1 MLQTRGSGYALE
13 LPSEA
18 LDLDRFER
26 LRREGRAAL
35 DAGDPAKASARF
47 EAALELWRG
56 PALAE
61 FAEPFALVE
70 AAHLRERLQVCVED
84 RIDADLALGR
94 HADLVGE
101 LESLVVVE
109 PAARA
114 AARAADGRAVSLRP
128 PSGRLVG
135 LPGLPRHAR
144 VELGLEPSARMR
156 ELERRILRQD
166 TDLDGAGGDVGRG
179 RSSRWSRSATC
190 RASAATRSPTR

>member
-1 MLQTRGSGYALE
+1 MLHTRARATRSQ
-13 LPSEA
+13 LPDEA

-35 DAGDPAKASARF
+35 DAGDAATASARF
-47 EAALELWRG
+47 GAALELWRG

-101 LESLVVVE
+101 LEALVSWNPLRE
-109 PAARA
+109 RL
-114 AARAADGRAVSLRP
+114 RGAADGRALPLGAPGGRA
-128 PSGRLVG
+128 GRL
-135 LPGLPRHAR
+135 PRLPRHAR
-144 VELGLEPSARMR
+144 ERARA
-156 ELERRILRQD
+156 
-166 TDLDGAGGDVGRG
+166 GAVG
-179 RSSRWSRSATC
+179 AD
-190 RASAATRSPTR
+190 A